1 MTSNH
6 PSLSRFF
13 FLLLFHLIICQT
25 ASSQIIGLDL
35 LDRNG
40 KAEVPFSLEQ
50 GFIIVEVWLNG
61 IIPLKMIFDTGAENT
76 ILFDKEIAQILG
88 IEFER
93 QIPIIGSDLD
103 SVLIANISRNVVTRL
118 VGCNTVMRDIIV
130 LQDNTLLLKEKLGTE
145 INGIIGGSYFANL
158 VMEINYK
165 KNKIYFTHPNQFK
178 PPSKNYHKFKL
189 NVVSNK
195 PYVKGSIS
203 ISGEQ
208 KKMVNLLVDTG
219 ASLPFLIHT
228 NTDSTLVLPERVM
241 VGNVGFGLSGA
252 IYGYRGKSNL
262 FELGDLRFN
271 QIVTSFQDLL
281 FDEIADNFELI
292 RNGII
297 GNTLLSRFN
306 MIIDYTNEYLYLKP
320 GKKYNEDFSFDKSGI
335 TIFAVGP
342 QLNQYYVVAVIKDSP
357 ADLAGVRPGDLITK
371 VGRKKAKRFT
381 LSRITDK
388 FTKKEGK
395 KIKLTLKRGTQE
407 FAITF
412 QLKEWFNVTENIRAQ

>member
-1 MTSNH
+1 MVLLFITGTWQTSN
-6 PSLSRFF
+6 
-13 FLLLFHLIICQT
+13 
-25 ASSQIIGLDL
+25 SQIIGLDL

-40 KAEVPFSLEQ
+40 KAEIPFKIEQ

-145 INGIIGGSYFANL
+145 INGIIGGSYFSNL

-165 KNKIYFTHPNQFK
+165 KNRIYFTHPNQFN
-178 PPSKNYHKFKL
+178 PPKKSYHKFDL
-189 NVVSNK
+189 NVISNK
-195 PYVKGSIS
+195 PYVVGNIS

-208 KKMVNLLVDTG
+208 KKSVNLLVDTG

-228 NTDSTLVLPERVM
+228 NTDSTLLLPERVM

-252 IYGYRGKSNL
+252 IYGYRGKSNS
-262 FELGDLRFN
+262 FELGELKFN
-271 QIVTSFQDLL
+271 QIVTSFQGPD
-281 FDEIADNFELI
+281 I
-292 RNGII
+292 R
-297 GNTLLSRFN
+297 
-306 MIIDYTNEYLYLKP
+306 
-320 GKKYNEDFSFDKSGI
+320 
-335 TIFAVGP
+335 
-342 QLNQYYVVAVIKDSP
+342 
-357 ADLAGVRPGDLITK
+357 
-371 VGRKKAKRFT
+371 
-381 LSRITDK
+381 RI
-388 FTKKEGK
+388 
-395 KIKLTLKRGTQE
+395 R
-407 FAITF
+407 
-412 QLKEWFNVTENIRAQ
+412 